1 MQKRTRNLVSSF
13 IYVLSALILQISSFV
28 TDFFRNFADER
39 LYIMPDGTRQGRMAI
54 QVTYRRTSR
63 LSMRIAKNGDVR
75 VSVPVGLS
83 RKEVERFIDE
93 HRDWIAGARERV
105 LDNQRR
111 RAAFYNQLPLRTK
124 AEAAEVLQRLKALV
138 EPMAE
143 RYSGEMGVKP
153 QDISYKAMI
162 SRWGVCNVKAR
173 TVCFSAYL
181 LLLPEWCVEHVVVHE
196 LCHLLEP
203 SHNAR
208 FHALMDRYFPRW
220 KEARRETRQIMNKA

>member
-1 MQKRTRNLVSSF
+1 
-13 IYVLSALILQISSFV
+13 
-28 TDFFRNFADER
+28 
-39 LYIMPDGTRQGRMAI
+39 
-54 QVTYRRTSR
+54 
-63 LSMRIAKNGDVR
+63 MRIAKNGDVR
-75 VSVPVGLS
+75 VSAPVGLS

-124 AEAAEVLQRLKALV
+124 AEAAEALQRLKALV
-138 EPMAE
+138 EPMVK

-153 QDISYKAMI
+153 AGISYKAMI
-162 SRWGVCNVKAR
+162 SRWGVCNVKAK

-181 LLLPEWCVEHVVVHE
+181 LLLPGWCVEHVVVHE

-220 KEARRETRQIMNKA
+220 KEARRETRRIMNEA